1 MNCRECF
8 AGAVGA
14 VLFTVA
20 GFDDGFAQKSD
31 CDLRAVDS
39 IYLSLGPVYRDCA
52 VDRKAR
58 LKNRPMHSRT
68 MTMPN
73 KTCLS
78 AEFEFV
84 VDTLG
89 LPEHDRIRLVRSND
103 SPFAD
108 AEAST
113 IQEMTFTPAMKD
125 GLKVR
130 QIYRHRST
138 ISIVVSGPSGQTRP
152 SRC

>member
-1 MNCRECF
+1 MMWKDFF
-8 AGAVGA
+8 AVAAGP
-14 VLFTVA
+14 VLFTA
-20 GFDDGFAQKSD
+20 FGFDDGFAQKSD

-39 IYLSLGPVYRDCA
+39 VYLSLGPVYRECA

-58 LKNRPMHSRT
+58 PKNRPLHSRT

-108 AEAST
+108 REASA

-125 GLKVR
+125 GAKVR

-138 ISIVVSGPSGQTRP
+138 ISIVMSGPSGQTRL